1 MTPVAD
7 PGNDGDRHGTGEG
20 AAVSAPSGAG
30 GPAAC
35 TGPGGAGAPALRR
48 RTGGG
53 ATSGRGA
60 GVPSGGTPPVRL
72 VASEQAGAGSSGD
85 AGLAGAIRDFVR
97 AAMTSVS
104 SAGSV
109 SLSAV
114 GDAVEAPGR
123 ALAGRIAANAVDR
136 PRPVAE
142 RAALAGALS
151 EQPNAPLLG
160 GSTGAAVAAKVAGR
174 VGPLRF
180 LARRTPLWLVVT
192 ALPALHAS
200 VTRGAEELNLV
211 ASHLVH
217 RARAAGHE
225 PDPDRVR
232 RAAVQILSGSA
243 VDPVVEPRHAP
254 LAVAWLRRA
263 LRAALPFSPGVG
275 TRNPGALARSASMV
289 DPATLASPAD

>member
-1 MTPVAD
+1 VTSMAD
-7 PGNDGDRHGTGEG
+7 PRKDRERHGLGDG
-20 AAVSAPSGAG
+20 AV
-30 GPAAC
+30 
-35 TGPGGAGAPALRR
+35 
-48 RTGGG
+48 
-53 ATSGRGA
+53 
-60 GVPSGGTPPVRL
+60 VPSGGTPPVRL
-72 VASEQAGAGSSGD
+72 AASEQAAAGASGD
-85 AGLAGAIRDFVR
+85 AGMAGAIRDFVR
-97 AAMTSVS
+97 VAMTSVTR
-104 SAGSV
+104 AGSV

-123 ALAGRIAANAVDR
+123 ALAGRIATNPVDR

-142 RAALAGALS
+142 RATLAGALS
-151 EQPNAPLLG
+151 EQPKAPLLG

-225 PDPDRVR
+225 PDADRIR
-232 RAAVQILSGSA
+232 RAAVQILSGTS
-243 VDPVVEPRHAP
+243 VDPDVEPRHAP
-254 LAVAWLRRA
+254 LAVAWLQRA

-275 TRNPGALARSASMV
+275 TRNPGALARAASMV
-289 DPATLASPAD
+289 DPSTLISSAD

>member
-1 MTPVAD
+1 MAD
-7 PGNDGDRHGTGEG
+7 PRNDGERQETGDG
-20 AAVSAPSGAG
+20 AATAPSGSGGAAARPDTRTGAG
-30 GPAAC
+30 GARR
-35 TGPGGAGAPALRR
+35 GA
-48 RTGGG
+48 
-53 ATSGRGA
+53 GRGA
-60 GVPSGGTPPVRL
+60 VVPSGGTPPVRL
-72 VASEQAGAGSSGD
+72 AASEQAGTGSSGD
-85 AGLAGAIRDFVR
+85 AGLAGAIRDVVR

-104 SAGSV
+104 RAGSV

-114 GDAVEAPGR
+114 GDAVEGPGR

-142 RAALAGALS
+142 RATLAGALS

-180 LARRTPLWLVVT
+180 LARRTPLWLIVT

-211 ASHLVH
+211 ASHLLH

-232 RAAVQILSGSA
+232 RAAVQILSGA
-243 VDPVVEPRHAP
+243 TVDPDDEPRHAL
-254 LAVAWLRRA
+254 LAVAWLQRA

-275 TRNPGALARSASMV
+275 TRNPGALARAASTV
-289 DPATLASPAD
+289 DPSALASPAD